1 MLLKFFKTSVFL
13 LCNFFLFIL
22 IGRLL
27 NLTLGI
33 DIYVYKLL
41 QIFIFI
47 GGLYCWT
54 HLKIIAFDI
63 IIILYII
70 FLVLNGI
77 VIDYNNHW
85 SYLYNAIFSQLFPI
99 FAYFIGRYYDRSTLI
114 MFEKIKWPILFTIVF
129 GLILFFTTPS
139 WYIAMKNEGLDEVTS
154 INHYMERFRLSAFW
168 PHPYILA
175 YVLYMY
181 CVYLILQLNKPSL
194 KKSRYNN
201 TIILF
206 VCIVVLFLCQMRV
219 TIASLI
225 MAYLYFIALSSSVSK
240 KIHMILYILVLIPV
254 FLYASTFLDSD
265 LSNYISEHI
274 SNLFIAESYEDRFEL
289 TSGGMTDYSLFGEG
303 LGRYD
308 YTARE
313 YGIFAIVDSEYQNHL
328 AELGYIGIT
337 LLTAILSLTFF
348 KGVFKK
354 DLFFEFVIL
363 CFFILAMVG
372 ASVLSNHHQYN
383 FIFWYAVGRI
393 WSYKLQSQKKHNY
406 ILNTY

>member
-13 LCNFFLFIL
+13 LCNFFLLIL

-33 DIYVYKLL
+33 NIYVYKLL
-41 QIFIFI
+41 QIFIFL
-47 GGLYCWT
+47 GGLYCWK
-54 HLKIIAFDI
+54 HLKLIAFDTI
-63 IIILYII
+63 VISYII

-77 VIDYNNHW
+77 GIDYNNHW
-85 SYLYNAIFSQLFPI
+85 NYLYNAIFSQLFPI

-114 MFEKIKWPILFTIVF
+114 MFEKLKWPILFTIVF

-139 WYIAMKNEGLDEVTS
+139 WYVSMKNEGLDETTS
-154 INHYMERFRLSAFW
+154 ISHYMERFRLSAFW

-181 CVYLILQLNKPSL
+181 CVYLILQLNKPLL
-194 KKSRYNN
+194 KKTRYYN
-201 TIILF
+201 TIILL

-225 MAYLYFIALSSSVSK
+225 MAYLYFIALSSSASK
-240 KIHMILYILVLIPV
+240 KVRMILYVLVLIPV

-265 LSNYISEHI
+265 LNNYISEHI

-289 TSGGMTDYSLFGEG
+289 TSGGIKDYSLFGEG
-303 LGRYD
+303 FGRYD

-313 YGIFAIVDSEYQNHL
+313 YGVFALVDSEYQNHL
-328 AELGYIGIT
+328 AELGYIGLAMLIT
-337 LLTAILSLTFF
+337 ILFLTFL

-354 DLFFEFVIL
+354 YLFFEFVIF

-393 WSYKLQSQKKHNY
+393 WSYKLQSRQKTQLY
-406 ILNTY
+406 TY